1 MLQMIHAAAEHSA
14 NMMIPLHS
22 ILPLFVSYIN
32 RKRGI
37 KHCEERPAFITFATL
52 LYMDENR
59 RNRRY
64 LGIAM
69 GTMLRQKGF
78 LC

>member
-1 MLQMIHAAAEHSA
+1 MEKEASNTVRNA
-14 NMMIPLHS
+14 
-22 ILPLFVSYIN
+22 
-32 RKRGI
+32 
-37 KHCEERPAFITFATL
+37 RPSLLFATL